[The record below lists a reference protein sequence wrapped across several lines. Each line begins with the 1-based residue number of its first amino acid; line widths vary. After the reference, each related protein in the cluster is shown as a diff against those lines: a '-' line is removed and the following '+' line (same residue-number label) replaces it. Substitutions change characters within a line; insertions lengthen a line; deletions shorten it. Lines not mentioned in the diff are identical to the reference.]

1 MKVVFLTS
9 EMYPFAKVGGLA
21 DVAGSLPPELKKAG
35 AEIHVFMPFWSRSID
50 PSKFEIADTGVS
62 VRVKIGGEEL
72 GSRVLRSSYKGVDVF
87 LIENEA
93 YYGRDGLYG
102 TSEGDY
108 PDNAERFAFFVQAVL
123 EALPELGIQPD
134 LFHVNDWE
142 SAMLPVYSRHVYG
155 ERYGGVR
162 VLLTIHN
169 LAYQGLFPPEILP
182 RINVP
187 GELFHMEALEF
198 YGKVNFLKGGI
209 VFSDFINTVSP
220 TYAKEIT
227 LPEFGC
233 GLEGVLKKR
242 ERNLTG
248 ILNGIDT
255 EVWDPSKDP
264 SLYHNYSISDFRKKR
279 PLNKKK
285 LIREMGLPLKSGTIL
300 FGMVSRL
307 ASQKG
312 LDILV
317 RALEE
322 LASGEEF
329 QAVILGK
336 GDREYEEKLAEL
348 AERHPERIAV
358 RIGFDATLAGR
369 IYGGADVFLMPSRYE
384 PCGLGQM
391 IALRYG
397 SLPLVRLTGGLRD
410 TVVPYDPEKSPEG
423 YGFAFEEYSAE
434 ALKAEMMRSMSLH
447 GNRRLWNRLAE
458 RGMKLD
464 FSWSRSARE
473 YLELYRKIL
482 MA

>member
-1 MKVVFLTS
+1 MRVAFLTS

-35 AEIHVFMPFWSRSID
+35 VDISVFMPFWSRAID
-50 PSKFEIADTGVS
+50 LKKFEVADTGVKI
-62 VRVKIGGEEL
+62 RVNMGGKEFN
-72 GSRVLRSSYKGVDVF
+72 SRVLRSFYKGVDVF

-93 YYGRDGLYG
+93 YYGREGLYG

-108 PDNAERFAFFVQAVL
+108 PDNAERFAFFVRAVL
-123 EALPELGIQPD
+123 EALPALGLEPD

-142 SAMLPVYSRHVYG
+142 SAMLPVYARHLYG
-155 ERYGGVR
+155 DRFGNKK

-169 LAYQGLFPPEILP
+169 LAYQGLFPPEVLP
-182 RINVP
+182 RINIP

-198 YGKVNFLKGGI
+198 YGKINFLKGGI

-220 TYAKEIT
+220 TYAEEIT
-227 LPEFGC
+227 EPEFGC

-242 ERNLTG
+242 ENELTG

-255 EVWDPSKDP
+255 DVWDPSKDP
-264 SLYHNYSISDFRKKR
+264 SLYLNYSLSDFRRKR

-285 LIREMGLPLKSGTIL
+285 LLRDMGLPLKSGTVL

-317 RALEE
+317 EALSEIAE
-322 LASGEEF
+322 KEVF

-336 GDREYEEKLAEL
+336 GDRAYEEALTEL
-348 AERHPERIAV
+348 AGRYPEKIAV
-358 RIGFDATLAGR
+358 KIGFDAALASR
-369 IYGGADVFLMPSRYE
+369 IYGGADVFLMPSKYE

-410 TVVPYDPEKSPEG
+410 TVVPYDPDSSPEG
-423 YGFAFEEYSAE
+423 YGFAFEDYSSE
-434 ALKAEMMRSMSLH
+434 ALRDEMLRAAGLYR
-447 GNRRLWNRLAE
+447 NRRLWNRLVE

-464 FSWSRSARE
+464 FSWARSARE
-473 YLELYRKIL
+473 YLKLYTKLL